1 MFLQGLEGVQC
12 WTKHI
17 PCFIKG
23 CSAQDLGHLGS
34 QKWDQSSFRS
44 GFAFMHFCLGTASL
58 NISFFS
64 LCPLLGLC
72 SVIGSPQDA
81 CRCMNERVLSHVQ
94 LFTTPRPLVDC
105 VAHQAPLSMEFS
117 RQEYWVGCR
126 FLFQGTF
133 LIQELNPYLLCLLHW
148 QVESLPQSHLRSPS
162 RCILVPKSIWTQNL
176 VLKYY
181 HRPKNNQEREGRMKR
196 RCRWEMHR

>member
-1 MFLQGLEGVQC
+1 
-12 WTKHI
+12 
-17 PCFIKG
+17 
-23 CSAQDLGHLGS
+23 
-34 QKWDQSSFRS
+34 
-44 GFAFMHFCLGTASL
+44 MHFCLGTASL

-64 LCPLLGLC
+64 LCPLLVLY

-94 LFTTPRPLVDC
+94 LFTTPRT

-117 RQEYWVGCR
+117 RQEYWSGL
-126 FLFQGTF
+126 LFPFPGD
-133 LIQELNPYLLCLLHW
+133 LPDPGIEPYLLCLLRL

-176 VLKYY
+176 VLSTTIGQKTT
-181 HRPKNNQEREGRMKR
+181 RKGKEGWKEGAGG
-196 RCRWEMHR
+196 RCTGKGPGSAVTCRTEASCHTLLSLPPGWSLESLTGFSSVY